1 MSETNFDFTVSSNP
15 SFCTV
20 WPETDAAREW
30 FREWTEGNL
39 LGDGESFHV
48 EYRYIHDLCNGMLDH
63 GFTITKDGKSMVRSA
78 DGELVLE

>member
-1 MSETNFDFTVSSNP
+1 MKFDFTISSNP

-48 EYRYIHDLCNGMLDH
+48 DYRYIRELCNGMLDH
-63 GFTITKDGKSMVRSA
+63 GFTITKDDKSMVRSA
-78 DGELVLE
+78 EGDLVLE